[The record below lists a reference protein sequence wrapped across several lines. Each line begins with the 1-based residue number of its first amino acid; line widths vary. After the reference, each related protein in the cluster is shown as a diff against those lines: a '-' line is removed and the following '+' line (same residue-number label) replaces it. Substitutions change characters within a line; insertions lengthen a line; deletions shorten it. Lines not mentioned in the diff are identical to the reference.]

1 MLGEL
6 LAIQVSIVGGTEC
19 VDEEARGRRAADGG
33 EDRVRAGDGLDVICH
48 AVASNKL
55 YTELIELRSA
65 CQVNL
70 RTSKLLAISTMM
82 KHGNGAA
89 C

>member
-19 VDEEARGRRAADGG
+19 VDEEARGGHAADGG
-33 EDRVRAGDGLDVICH
+33 EDSVGTGDGLDVICH

-55 YTELIELRSA
+55 HTELSELCSA
-65 CQVNL
+65 CQ
-70 RTSKLLAISTMM
+70 SA
-82 KHGNGAA
+82 
-89 C
+89 